1 MTAARAKVARVVRRL
16 WRTRATWERTRMP
29 GRMTRRWKLRNEW
42 AGGRAPCWELT
53 GSTAPQQHLVWTK
66 PWTLTL
72 LCLCGCLCVCTG
84 QSFCSFWFADKD
96 VDLTEVRYWPHI
108 NSSAPPLGWNI
119 HHTSGLLVHSRCPH
133 SEQGGGWCNQY
144 LLCSVMVIQSA
155 ACDSVFSSVIM
166 SCFSDL
172 ASPIVLSTL
181 SRASFMWFRF
191 FHSPYEGT
199 GAAANLVISIVFIWL
214 HRSRLK
220 NRKQLLHFLEVILN
234 LMIHV

>member
-119 HHTSGLLVHSRCPH
+119 HHTSGLLVHSH

-155 ACDSVFSSVIM
+155 VFSVQLSNNELFLWPG
-166 SCFSDL
+166 FSYCAFNPVQSL
-172 ASPIVLSTL
+172 
-181 SRASFMWFRF
+181 
-191 FHSPYEGT
+191 
-199 GAAANLVISIVFIWL
+199 
-214 HRSRLK
+214 
-220 NRKQLLHFLEVILN
+220 
-234 LMIHV
+234 IHVIQILSFSLWRHRCCC